1 MLLVD
6 HLHTGIP
13 NFSFNL
19 TKVVCNASRKE
30 VLWVFLHI
38 WSYLYIMFVNTYNYI
53 CVWLKMCPD
62 IFSLVFLFERRY
74 GMQGTRIFW
83 SDGCARKWNKGTKI
97 PISPNTSKGSPHFFK
112 RCWMCPEH
120 EGKEI
125 RFFFPIIKPKNTNH
139 LQDSMLREVEEGK

>member
-1 MLLVD
+1 MIKDVPRYFFVGVPFLSAG
-6 HLHTGIP
+6 TAC
-13 NFSFNL
+13 
-19 TKVVCNASRKE
+19 KVHAFFDLMGVPAHETR
-30 VLWVFLHI
+30 
-38 WSYLYIMFVNTYNYI
+38 
-53 CVWLKMCPD
+53 
-62 IFSLVFLFERRY
+62 ERR
-74 GMQGTRIFW
+74 F
-83 SDGCARKWNKGTKI
+83 